1 MDKKTKRTLIIAGAV
16 EAVIIIFCTIVS
28 LTVLLT
34 YNAPES
40 GPNWKQMNIQKNG
53 AFIGWLQNNPTPFF
67 ILIVL
72 PLLVI
77 LVLDIVYLIIYA
89 SKKESKLSDAE
100 REAIAEKAKREA
112 ALELEGELAE
122 EETEEEVEEA
132 PKEEEKPAVSIAD
145 ELRKLK
151 ELKDEGI
158 LSEEEFAAEKAK
170 LLNK

>member
-16 EAVIIIFCTIVS
+16 EAVIIIFCTVVS
-28 LTVLLT
+28 LLVLLT

-40 GPNWKQMNIQKNG
+40 GPNWKTMNLEKNG
-53 AFIGWLQNNPTPFF
+53 QFIGWLQNNPTPFF

-72 PLLVI
+72 PLLVV

-89 SKKESKLSDAE
+89 SKKESKISDAE

-112 ALELEGELAE
+112 AAELESELAG
-122 EETEEEVEEA
+122 EEVEEKEE
-132 PKEEEKPAVSIAD
+132 PKVEEKPAVSIAD

-158 LSEEEFAAEKAK
+158 LSEEEFEAEKAK
-170 LLNK
+170 LLGK